1 MEDKIGDIMLGNII
15 GIEDNVILLKLNVE
29 LDKIQNLINMYVVFE
44 EDKYLTVGEIVDIK
58 ELLENAFK
66 LYYNM
71 QITKNKAS

>member
-1 MEDKIGDIMLGNII
+1 MKDKKKNEITII
-15 GIEDNVILLKLNVE
+15 NKFKENE
-29 LDKIQNLINMYVVFE
+29 KI
-44 EDKYLTVGEIVDIK
+44 DIK

>member
-1 MEDKIGDIMLGNII
+1 MSKRKDEIIIIDKFKEN
-15 GIEDNVILLKLNVE
+15 
-29 LDKIQNLINMYVVFE
+29 
-44 EDKYLTVGEIVDIK
+44 EIVDIK